1 MRSSKEAWKIEFLL
15 GYRDIGVSPC
25 TTRVFMFTVRAID
38 IHKILRRN
46 ESFKQLFRFQGSPRH
61 GHDPRN
67 LSRNENS
74 FSRRIFLPRVQI
86 APRFLAPPLHL
97 SPLLPS
103 PYSCAFDSDGLRRVR
118 NFPERSNIIRH
129 WNRLRS

>member
-25 TTRVFMFTVRAID
+25 TTRVFD

-61 GHDPRN
+61 GHETSHETRIHSPAG
-67 LSRNENS
+67 
-74 FSRRIFLPRVQI
+74 FSYLAYKSPRV
-86 APRFLAPPLHL
+86 F
-97 SPLLPS
+97 SLLPS
-103 PYSCAFDSDGLRRVR
+103 TSPLSFPLPTPAHSIRTDCEEFEIFQSGVILLDIGIVYVR
-118 NFPERSNIIRH
+118 KKK
-129 WNRLRS
+129 

>member
-25 TTRVFMFTVRAID
+25 TTRVFD

-118 NFPERSNIIRH
+118 TFPERSNIIRY
-129 WNRLRS
+129 WNFFLHS